1 MPYQVNEDG
10 KLQAEIFKVFPT
22 YHELSDEQKVE
33 ILELIIAWAKHE
45 IDKQT
50 SS

>member
-1 MPYQVNEDG
+1 MPYQVNKDG
-10 KLQAEIFKVFPT
+10 KLQSEIFKVFPT

-33 ILELIIAWAKHE
+33 ILELIIAWAQNE

-50 SS
+50 Q